1 MSLENKTEEQRDNLA
16 RAALALLEN
25 PELSRETKKLLMK
38 AAPSTYRFPEIEQET
53 QFDASLASRDKKI
66 AELEQ
71 RQIEESAQRN
81 RERKHA
87 EATARGLD
95 PAEVEK
101 AIVEKHI
108 GSWETAMEHVELSKR
123 IAAATPST
131 FETVRK
137 DVLPDAKEIWGDR
150 RKWAAQQ
157 AHASIDEIL
166 KARRAG

>member
-1 MSLENKTEEQRDNLA
+1 MSLENLTDVQRDNLA
-16 RAALALLEN
+16 LAAQKLLN
-25 PELSRETKKLLMK
+25 NAELSPQVKKLLMK
-38 AAPSTYRFPEIEQET
+38 ADPQTYRFPEIEAET
-53 QFDASLASRDKKI
+53 QFDARLKDRDEKI
-66 AELEQ
+66 AALEQ

-87 EATARGLD
+87 DATARGLD

-131 FETVRK
+131 FETVRR
-137 DVLPDAKEIWGDR
+137 DVLPDTKEIWGDR
-150 RKWAAQQ
+150 RKWAASQ
-157 AHASIDEIL
+157 AHSAIDDIL
-166 KARRAG
+166 KTRRAG